1 VSLGSQ
7 RSNTLP
13 RSVAHLAPEVTRV
26 RAVRELRAV
35 TSPVT
40 SPGQPDQAQVALP
53 PNDPRAPAAAA
64 VAELAVAQ
72 VSPEVGQEV
81 NPVVGQA
88 VSLRENQG
96 PVQVVNRAVAD
107 LPASGKR
114 CDLKRTSGSRHVA

>member
-1 VSLGSQ
+1 MSLGSQ

-26 RAVRELRAV
+26 RVARELRAV

-40 SPGQPDQAQVALP
+40 SQGQLDQVRVVLP
-53 PNDPRAPAAAA
+53 PNDPRAPVAAA

-72 VSPEVGQEV
+72 VSPEVAPEV
-81 NPVVGQA
+81 NPVVGQV
-88 VSLRENQG
+88 VSLRENPG
-96 PVQVVNRAVAD
+96 PVQVANQAAAD
-107 LPASGKR
+107 LLARGKR

>member
-26 RAVRELRAV
+26 RVVRELRAV

-40 SPGQPDQAQVALP
+40 SPGQLDQVRVALP
-53 PNDPRAPAAAA
+53 PNDPRAPVAAA

-72 VSPEVGQEV
+72 ISPEVAPEV
-81 NPVVGQA
+81 NLVVGQV
-88 VSLRENQG
+88 VSLRENPG
-96 PVQVVNRAVAD
+96 PVQVANQAAAD
-107 LPASGKR
+107 LRARGKR